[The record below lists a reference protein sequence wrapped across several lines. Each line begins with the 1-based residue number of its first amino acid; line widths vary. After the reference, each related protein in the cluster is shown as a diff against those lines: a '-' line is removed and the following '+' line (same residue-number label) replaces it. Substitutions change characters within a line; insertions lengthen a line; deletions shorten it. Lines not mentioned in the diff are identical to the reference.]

1 MDVEGADRHSVA
13 LGVPRSLRELWLLAT
28 LVLTVGP
35 LVLAVAMAPSIDASP
50 PVAMVWLLFV
60 GSSVHVGATAWFYT
74 VAEVR
79 THMRTH
85 PWRYYWFPLALIV
98 VTAVIASVVSA
109 EAMTWVLSGYFAWQF
124 FHFQR
129 QNLGVSAL
137 AAKALGAGRLTG
149 VERTALTLAGIGGV
163 GWLVAHP
170 ALLQVDRRGPLDG
183 WMHPA
188 IQAVAVV
195 GVCVFA
201 GAALTGMMAALLRP
215 RADRPAMFLMVYGT
229 SLVFFLPVFLFESPY
244 AAVAGL
250 TIAHGM
256 QYLLLMGLLAGTP
269 TESAPAG
276 VGVLIFL
283 NIAVILGLALNQA
296 SHLHAGPTTIDRWL
310 FGGYLGVVMAH
321 FVVDAGL
328 WRLRDEFPRSF
339 LTRRLPYLLTS
350 P

>member
-1 MDVEGADRHSVA
+1 
-13 LGVPRSLRELWLLAT
+13 
-28 LVLTVGP
+28 
-35 LVLAVAMAPSIDASP
+35 MAPSINTSP

-79 THMRTH
+79 THMRAH
-85 PWRYYWFPLALIV
+85 HWRYYWIPLALIV

-137 AAKALGAGRLTG
+137 AAKALDARRLTG

-170 ALLQVDRRGPLDG
+170 ALLQVDRYGPLDA
-183 WMHPA
+183 WLRPA
-188 IQAVAVV
+188 IHAVAVA
-195 GVCVFA
+195 GACVFT
-201 GAALTGMMAALLRP
+201 GAVLTGLAASLLRP
-215 RADRPAMFLMVYGT
+215 RVDRPAMFLMVYVT

-256 QYLLLMGLLAGTP
+256 QYLLLMGLIAGAP
-269 TESAPAG
+269 TELAPAR
-276 VGVLIFL
+276 VGVLILL

-296 SHLHAGPTTIDRWL
+296 SHLHAGTTIDRWL
-310 FGGYLGVVMAH
+310 FGAYLGVVMSH

-339 LTRRLPYLLTS
+339 LTRRLPYLLLS
-350 P
+350 R